1 MKQSAVEFLLR
12 ELGDKFPKE
21 VQDLYVSNK
30 DVFASICL
38 QAKEMEKQHI
48 MDAHFQGIKETV
60 LNLSEYINIHET
72 LKTIKKVEN
81 GTEKHEEGE
90 DYYNKTFN

>member
-1 MKQSAVEFLLR
+1 MKQTAVEFLLR

-38 QAKEMEKQHI
+38 QAEEMEKQQI
-48 MDAHFQGIKETV
+48 MDARLDGCI
-60 LNLSEYINIHET
+60 SYS
-72 LKTIKKVEN
+72 
-81 GTEKHEEGE
+81 GTEVALISDVVDTEQYCNEQFK
-90 DYYNKTFN
+90 NK